1 MRYPVRKEIEDI
13 KEIRSERALDVHVDA
28 DTGLPFFLAS
38 YVTRRD

>member
-13 KEIRSERALDVHVDA
+13 KEIRSERAVDVHVDA
-28 DTGLPFFLAS
+28 DTCLFLAS